1 MYVSIIYNISICLAL
16 YCLAMFWLCVNDD
29 LKPYRRGFSFFRA
42 VYKLILYYRPVPKFL
57 CVKGILFFSFWQSF
71 VISILVA
78 ASVITR
84 LGPYVDSEHISVGL
98 NDTLICIE
106 MPFFSLAHFYAFNY
120 TDYIDSKFHFCARMK
135 LYHAF
140 LDAFSIKD
148 VIQDTKA
155 TLRGKGMDYR
165 EFEPAE
171 GEIHQ
176 GAGRDRRIRAG
187 LRYSKG
193 GKKKYWLP
201 QARAEGDAVNV
212 HAPLLGRQAQGAV
225 HLAPDMMPDREDPMV
240 WDSLNH
246 DGDDTCGYD
255 LPFGDLDP
263 ADEILFGH
271 SRQYLFGDYNYPVID
286 VSDEGARTT
295 IWHEE
300 ERVLRD
306 ERGAWESPIR
316 NVRVGI
322 QGKLWEGYGA
332 IGSTETRPVDGVKDT
347 DPSFSRRE
355 DTEHPQKTNE
365 AWLRSPPVL
374 PGAHKGLLIPD
385 IQRVESSTAS
395 STASSISPSTSSGP
409 SSSTTIRQYRISP
422 AMSKT
427 SSLSPSPK
435 PTSKSEKSRS
445 KEKAKVERSALP
457 PDAIDLVVED
467 HKASTMIKGRPGEPP
482 VKRKDGLKNVY
493 RRESTQDGQQIEV
506 GEQPAHEISVEGLV
520 ESKSA
525 GRMEDF
531 ERSLQDATW
540 ESDGPTLPATTGYMQ
555 DTTTIARAGT
565 PPAHLR
571 MMYDELEDDNPWA

>member
-1 MYVSIIYNISICLAL
+1 
-16 YCLAMFWLCVNDD
+16 
-29 LKPYRRGFSFFRA
+29 
-42 VYKLILYYRPVPKFL
+42 
-57 CVKGILFFSFWQSF
+57 
-71 VISILVA
+71 
-78 ASVITR
+78 
-84 LGPYVDSEHISVGL
+84 
-98 NDTLICIE
+98 

-120 TDYIDSKFHFCARMK
+120 TDYIDPKLHFCARMQ

-140 LDAFSIKD
+140 LDAFGIKD

-201 QARAEGDAVNV
+201 QARIEGDAVNV

-240 WDSLNH
+240 WDPLNH

-263 ADEILFGH
+263 ADETLFDH

-322 QGKLWEGYGA
+322 HGKLWEGYGA
-332 IGSTETRPVDGVKDT
+332 IGTTETRPEHGGKDT
-347 DPSFSRRE
+347 DPSFSHRE
-355 DTEHPQKTNE
+355 DTEHLQKTNE
-365 AWLRSPPVL
+365 ARLRSPPGL

-385 IQRVESSTAS
+385 MQRVESSTAS
-395 STASSISPSTSSGP
+395 SAASSISPSTSGGP
-409 SSSTTIRQYRISP
+409 SSSTIIRQHRISP
-422 AMSKT
+422 AASKT

-435 PTSKSEKSRS
+435 PTSKSKKSRS
-445 KEKAKVERSALP
+445 KDKAKVDPHPVRSALP
-457 PDAIDLVVED
+457 PDAIDLIVED
-467 HKASTMIKGRPGEPP
+467 PALIKGRSGEPP
-482 VKRKDGLKNVY
+482 VKKKDGLKKVY
-493 RRESTQDGQQIEV
+493 RRESTSTQDEEQIEV
-506 GEQPAHEISVEGLV
+506 GGERLAHEISVERLV
-520 ESKSA
+520 ESKTP
-525 GRMEDF
+525 GRMDDF
-531 ERSLQDATW
+531 EKSLQDATW
-540 ESDGPTLPATTGYMQ
+540 ASDGLSLPGTTAATAGFMQ

-565 PPAHLR
+565 PPAHVR
-571 MMYDELEDDNPWA
+571 MVYDELEDDNPWA

>member
-1 MYVSIIYNISICLAL
+1 M
-16 YCLAMFWLCVNDD
+16 
-29 LKPYRRGFSFFRA
+29 
-42 VYKLILYYRPVPKFL
+42 
-57 CVKGILFFSFWQSF
+57 KGILFFSFWQSLA
-71 VISILVA
+71 ISILVA

-106 MPFFSLAHFYAFNY
+106 MPFFSLAHLYAFNY
-120 TDYIDSKFHFCARMK
+120 TDYIDSKLHFCARMQ

-171 GEIHQ
+171 GVIHQ

-201 QARAEGDAVNV
+201 QARPEQGFIGRTVNNIAGDAVSV
-212 HAPLLGRQAQGAV
+212 HAPLLGRQAEGVV
-225 HLAPDMMPDREDPMV
+225 HFAPDMMPDQEDPTV

-263 ADEILFGH
+263 ADESLFVD

-286 VSDEGARTT
+286 VSDEGARAA

-300 ERVLRD
+300 ERVLRN

-322 QGKLWEGYGA
+322 QGKVWEGYGA
-332 IGSTETRPVDGVKDT
+332 VGTTDARPRGGGEDT
-347 DPSFSRRE
+347 DPSFPRRE
-355 DTEHPQKTNE
+355 DTEHPRKTNE
-365 AWLRSPPVL
+365 ARLRSPPVP
-374 PGAHKGLLIPD
+374 PGAPRLLIPD
-385 IQRVESSTAS
+385 IRRVESSTAS
-395 STASSISPSTSSGP
+395 SRGSSISPQRSPSPSSSGP
-409 SSSTTIRQYRISP
+409 SSSTTIRQHRASP
-422 AMSKT
+422 AASKT
-427 SSLSPSPK
+427 SLLSPPSK

-445 KEKAKVERSALP
+445 KEKAKVDQHPVRSALP
-457 PDAIDLVVED
+457 SDAIDLIVED
-467 HKASTMIKGRPGEPP
+467 PKAAVMVKEQRRPGEQPFR
-482 VKRKDGLKNVY
+482 KKDGLKKVY
-493 RRESTQDGQQIEV
+493 RRESTQEEQQIEV
-506 GEQPAHEISVEGLV
+506 GEQLVAPASLEELVEG
-520 ESKSA
+520 KSA
-525 GRMEDF
+525 GRMEGFD
-531 ERSLQDATW
+531 RSLQDAAW
-540 ESDGPTLPATTGYMQ
+540 GSDGLSLPRTTSTATGFMQ

-565 PPAHLR
+565 PPAHIR
-571 MMYDELEDDNPWA
+571 MVYDELEDDNPWA

>member
-1 MYVSIIYNISICLAL
+1 M
-16 YCLAMFWLCVNDD
+16 
-29 LKPYRRGFSFFRA
+29 
-42 VYKLILYYRPVPKFL
+42 
-57 CVKGILFFSFWQSF
+57 Q
-71 VISILVA
+71 
-78 ASVITR
+78 
-84 LGPYVDSEHISVGL
+84 
-98 NDTLICIE
+98 
-106 MPFFSLAHFYAFNY
+106 
-120 TDYIDSKFHFCARMK
+120 

-140 LDAFSIKD
+140 LDAFGIKD

-201 QARAEGDAVNV
+201 TVNNIEGD
-212 HAPLLGRQAQGAV
+212 APLLGRQAQ
-225 HLAPDMMPDREDPMV
+225 DMMPDREDPMV
-240 WDSLNH
+240 WDPLNH

-263 ADEILFGH
+263 ADETLFDH

-295 IWHEE
+295 IWYEE

-322 QGKLWEGYGA
+322 HGKLWEGYGA
-332 IGSTETRPVDGVKDT
+332 IGTTETGPRGGGKDT
-347 DPSFSRRE
+347 DPHRE
-355 DTEHPQKTNE
+355 DSEHPQKTNE
-365 AWLRSPPVL
+365 ARLRS
-374 PGAHKGLLIPD
+374 LIIPA

-409 SSSTTIRQYRISP
+409 SSSTIIRQYRISP
-422 AMSKT
+422 AASKT

-445 KEKAKVERSALP
+445 KEKAKVDPYPIRSALP
-457 PDAIDLVVED
+457 PDAIDLIVEAP
-467 HKASTMIKGRPGEPP
+467 KASATIKEQRRPGEPP
-482 VKRKDGLKNVY
+482 VKKKDGLKKVY
-493 RRESTQDGQQIEV
+493 RREPTGDEQQIGVE
-506 GEQPAHEISVEGLV
+506 GEHLAHGISVEGLV

-525 GRMEDF
+525 GRTEDF
-531 ERSLQDATW
+531 ERSLQDLQDATW
-540 ESDGPTLPATTGYMQ
+540 ASDGLSHPGTSAATAGFIQ

-571 MMYDELEDDNPWA
+571 MMYGELEDDNPWA